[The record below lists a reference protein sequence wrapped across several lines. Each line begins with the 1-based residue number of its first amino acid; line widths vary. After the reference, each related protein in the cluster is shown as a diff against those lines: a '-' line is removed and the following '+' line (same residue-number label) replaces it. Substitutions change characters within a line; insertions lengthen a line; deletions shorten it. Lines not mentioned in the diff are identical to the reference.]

1 MFPDKVL
8 SMPNPMLERE
18 ISERLKVFLESN
30 QAFLEYSIFVERDS
44 IRNLESM
51 LDLMINTV
59 FSKNNW
65 KDVDEWVIVFYIL
78 TGWFGLRNELI
89 ALRWGFQSNGI
100 PGVALEIEK
109 YFKEMPSR
117 SQITFVGAESN
128 SIFVDISHTLN
139 YPFNTGIQTVVRQIG
154 RCLLNDPRVN
164 WVVWN
169 ELNQV
174 WQLVEKEIVSSD
186 LPFQKT
192 SRVKQKN
199 TAQISTVLR
208 IFVKAFWHGIYSSY
222 RYLISNQEKE
232 LNIITNLLVRAKKSI
247 QYFRIRKVSINS
259 QNEIRSPLLFNQTLL
274 ILEPIQSENVTRR
287 LHHLPKI
294 ARLSVLVYDLIPIS
308 HPEFFT
314 TLSIQNFLNYLK
326 VLTVANNL
334 IAISEFTLS
343 QIRQYVPLSEAKNLT
358 AIPLPVSLDNS
369 IEDTSESL
377 ITPMFLCV
385 GSLEPRKNHMNILK
399 AAEACWDMGLDFELV
414 LVGGQGWA
422 NSDVVKYILKLK
434 KEKYKIRIIRDA
446 SNPQILKLY
455 SEAYAF
461 ITVPWVEGFGLPL
474 AEAISTGKFVIA
486 SKIDSHLEFG
496 QVEGVYFVN
505 PDEID
510 MISITMQTI
519 LNYRITNTH
528 RVVPRKPQLS
538 WDDYS
543 YRLILDATK

>member
-30 QAFLEYSIFVERDS
+30 QAFSEYSIFVERGS

-78 TGWFGLRNELI
+78 TGRFGLRDELI
-89 ALRWGFQSNGI
+89 ALRWGFQSNGT

-174 WQLVEKEIVSSD
+174 WQLVDKEIVSSD

-199 TAQISTVLR
+199 KARISTVLR

-232 LNIITNLLVRAKKSI
+232 FNITTNLLVRAKKSI
-247 QYFRIRKVSINS
+247 QYLRIRKVSINS
-259 QNEIRSPLLFNQTLL
+259 QNEIRSPLLYNQTLL

-314 TLSIQNFLNYLK
+314 KFSIQNFLNYLK

-422 NSDVVKYILKLK
+422 NSDVFKYILKLK

-543 YRLILDATK
+543 SRLILDATK